1 MSVRHESVPSE
12 QDERSRCGS
21 GASRLALDPEIAT
34 RLRGRLPAVAE
45 QTVLAVIAEVP
56 GYAGALSGELRVNI
70 ERGVQMALGGFVRL
84 AEKARDGDPR
94 TPLQPAL
101 EGAYEL
107 GRGEARDGRTM
118 DALLGAYRV
127 GARVAWRELSAVFV
141 GEGLPAGAVAQF
153 AELVFAYIDELS
165 AASAAGHAD
174 EHATTGRVRELYLE
188 QLGQRLLEGASH
200 DVLAEAA
207 ERAGWDPPETLT
219 AVLLREMHVGP
230 PLATLDA
237 RTLRLHGDRA
247 GADETAILLVPDAAG
262 ARRAALLR
270 ALKGRDATVGPAR
283 PWTAVAASVQRAG
296 RARDLIPAPGGEAL
310 DTEAHLATLLLG
322 SDRRGARRPAS
333 PRLGAA
339 VRAAPE
345 HRAAAGADAA
355 LVAPAPGAPRRRR
368 RRPHRARADR
378 PLPDDAAARAVRR
391 PAARSS
397 DGPRARD
404 RPRGPR
410 RGVMG
415 QLAVARRRAVRT
427 VSRPLFLAR

>member
-1 MSVRHESVPSE
+1 M
-12 QDERSRCGS
+12 S
-21 GASRLALDPEIAT
+21 GAAAVHGAPRLALDPETAT

-56 GYAGALSGELRVNI
+56 GYAGAFSGELRVNI
-70 ERGVQMALGGFVRL
+70 ERGVQMALRGFVRL
-84 AEKARDGDPR
+84 AENARDGDPR

-188 QLGQRLLEGASH
+188 RLGQRLLEGASH
-200 DVLAEAA
+200 DVLVEAA

-230 PLATLDA
+230 TVSTLDA
-237 RTLRLHGDRA
+237 RTLRLHGA
-247 GADETAILLVPDAAG
+247 GAGAGETAILLVPDAAG
-262 ARRAALLR
+262 AHRAALLR
-270 ALKGRDATVGPAR
+270 ALKGRDAVVGPPR

-296 RARDLIPAPGGEAL
+296 RARDLIGAPGDEAL

-322 SDRRGARRPAS
+322 SDAEA
-333 PRLGAA
+333 L
-339 VRAAPE
+339 
-345 HRAAAGADAA
+345 AD
-355 LVAPAPGAPRRRR
+355 LRRRVLEPLSELRPGTAQRLEQTLRSWLLHQGR
-368 RRPHRARADR
+368 RDDVAADLTVHPQTVRYRMTQLRELYGDRLRDPATVLELVIALGVPGDARPISRSLR
-378 PLPDDAAARAVRR
+378 PL
-391 PAARSS
+391 
-397 DGPRARD
+397 G
-404 RPRGPR
+404 
-410 RGVMG
+410 
-415 QLAVARRRAVRT
+415 
-427 VSRPLFLAR
+427 

>member
-1 MSVRHESVPSE
+1 MSGAAAE
-12 QDERSRCGS
+12 
-21 GASRLALDPEIAT
+21 GASRLALDPEVAA

-70 ERGVQMALGGFVRL
+70 ERGVQMALRGFVLL

-188 QLGQRLLEGASH
+188 QLGQRLLEGASP

-219 AVLLREMHVGP
+219 AVLLREMHAGP
-230 PLATLDA
+230 ALATLDP

-247 GADETAILLVPDAAG
+247 GADETAILLVPDAAD
-262 ARRAALLR
+262 AHRAVLLR

-283 PWTAVAASVQRAG
+283 PWTAVAASMQRAG
-296 RARDLIPAPGGEAL
+296 RARDLIPAPEGEAL
-310 DTEAHLATLLLG
+310 DTEAHLAILLLG
-322 SDRRGARRPAS
+322 SDAEALADLRRRVLEPLSELRPNTAQRLEQTLRSWLLHQGRRDDVAADLNVHAQTVRYRMTQLRELYGDRLRDPATVLELVIA
-333 PRLGAA
+333 LG
-339 VRAAPE
+339 E
-345 HRAAAGADAA
+345 
-355 LVAPAPGAPRRRR
+355 PRR
-368 RRPHRARADR
+368 A
-378 PLPDDAAARAVRR
+378 
-391 PAARSS
+391 
-397 DGPRARD
+397 
-404 RPRGPR
+404 
-410 RGVMG
+410 
-415 QLAVARRRAVRT
+415 
-427 VSRPLFLAR
+427 